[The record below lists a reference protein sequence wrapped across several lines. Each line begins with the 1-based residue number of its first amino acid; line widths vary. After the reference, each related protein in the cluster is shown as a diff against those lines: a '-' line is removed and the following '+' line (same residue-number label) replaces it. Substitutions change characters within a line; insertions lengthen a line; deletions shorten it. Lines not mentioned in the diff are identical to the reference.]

1 MRVEYCSVSDP
12 LGPTNNMS
20 VMKFAT
26 GGSSEIPFDTCPS
39 GDPAEAAPVIFIDPP
54 SKVARVDW
62 RELWRARELVAF
74 LTWRDIK
81 LRYTQTLLGV
91 AWAVLQPALLMVTFA
106 IFFGKFAKLPSSG
119 IRYSLFAYTALVPW
133 QFFAYA
139 LTQSANSLISND
151 RLVTKVYFPRLAIPL
166 AAVLSGLADAAIS
179 FVLLLALVVLFG
191 YPLRI
196 QLLLLPV
203 IGLVTI
209 ATAFAV
215 GLWLSAL
222 NVRYR
227 DVRHTLTFLTQ
238 LWFFVTPVAYS
249 SAIVPERWRFVYDLN
264 PMAGIIDAFRWA
276 VLGTQLPRFSL
287 ISVLIMLLTFLFG
300 LRFFKRMEGS
310 FADLV

>member
-1 MRVEYCSVSDP
+1 
-12 LGPTNNMS
+12 MS
-20 VMKFAT
+20 LMKFAV
-26 GGSSEIPFDTCPS
+26 GGSSGTPS
-39 GDPAEAAPVIFIDPP
+39 RTLAALDSTADGAVIFIDPP
-54 SKVARVDW
+54 SSGGRVDW
-62 RELWRARELVAF
+62 RELWRSRELIAF

-119 IRYSLFAYTALVPW
+119 IRYSLFVYTALVPW
-133 QFFAYA
+133 QYFSYA

-151 RLVTKVYFPRLAIPL
+151 RLLTKVYFPRLAIPL
-166 AAVLSGLADAAIS
+166 SAVLSGLADFAIS
-179 FVLLLALVVLFG
+179 FVLLLGLMLWYG
-191 YPLRI
+191 RPLRI
-196 QLLLLPV
+196 EMLLLPL
-203 IGLVTI
+203 IALVTI
-209 ATAFAV
+209 ATAFAA

-227 DVRHTLTFLTQ
+227 DVRHTLTFLVQ

-249 SAIVPERWRFVYDLN
+249 SAIVPERWHFIYDLN

-276 VLGTQLPRFSL
+276 VLGTALPRFSL
-287 ISVLIMLLTFLFG
+287 ISFAITLATFFLG
-300 LRFFKRMEGS
+300 LRFFKRMEAS

>member
-1 MRVEYCSVSDP
+1 
-12 LGPTNNMS
+12 
-20 VMKFAT
+20 MKFAA
-26 GGSSEIPFDTCPS
+26 GEAGEIPFRTTALTS
-39 GDPAEAAPVIFIDPP
+39 PARTPVVVIEPP
-54 SKVARVDW
+54 SSGARVDW
-62 RELWRARELVAF
+62 RELWQARELVAF

-133 QFFAYA
+133 QFFSYA

-151 RLVTKVYFPRLAIPL
+151 RLLTKVYFPRLAIPL
-166 AAVLSGLADAAIS
+166 SAVLAGLADFAIS
-179 FVLLLALVVLFG
+179 FVLLIALLLYFG
-191 YPLRI
+191 YPVRI

-203 IGLVTI
+203 FALLTI
-209 ATAFAV
+209 VIAFAV

-227 DVRHTLTFLTQ
+227 DVRHTLVFLLQ

-249 SAIVPERWRFVYDLN
+249 SSIIPARWQLVYDLN
-264 PMAGIIDAFRWA
+264 PMACLIDGYRWC
-276 VLGTQLPRFSL
+276 VLGTPLPPFPL
-287 ISVLIMLLTFLFG
+287 VAGTITFLTFVLG
-300 LRFFKRMEGS
+300 LRFFKRMEAS

>member
-1 MRVEYCSVSDP
+1 
-12 LGPTNNMS
+12 MS
-20 VMKFAT
+20 SIKFAA
-26 GGSSEIPFDTCPS
+26 GGSAGIPFGT
-39 GDPAEAAPVIFIDPP
+39 PASLRSTGVETVIMIDPP
-54 SKVARVDW
+54 ARGVRIDW
-62 RELWRARELVAF
+62 RELWRAHELIAF

-119 IRYSLFAYTALVPW
+119 IRYSLFVYTALVPW
-133 QFFAYA
+133 QFFSYA

-151 RLVTKVYFPRLAIPL
+151 RLLTKVYFPRLAIPL
-166 AAVLSGLADAAIS
+166 SAVLSGLADFVIS
-179 FVLLLALVVLFG
+179 FVLLIGLLLFYG
-191 YPLRI
+191 KPLRI
-196 QLLLLPV
+196 EMLMLPV
-203 IGLVTI
+203 IALLTI

-227 DVRHTLTFLTQ
+227 DVRHTLTFLVQ

-249 SAIVPERWRFVYDLN
+249 SAIVPERWHFIYDLN

-276 VLGTQLPRFSL
+276 VLGTELPRFSV
-287 ISVLIMLLTFLFG
+287 ISLAIMLLIFVAG
-300 LRFFKRMEGS
+300 LRFFKRMEAS